1 MNKSDLKN
9 FAIGAR
15 LALLQRVSDRAALY
29 GVTEETA
36 QARAIQPS
44 AAFHKTDGSVMAATI
59 FSWVSLRSSSAF
71 FSASGPGGCF
81 FIRFPGSR
89 SLKKPRP
96 GSFFVVSGFS
106 DFSNVSGFS
115 GVGAGSSS

>member
-36 QARAIQPS
+36 QARAIAPS
-44 AAFHKTDGSVMAATI
+44 AAFHKTDGSVMAAAEI
-59 FSWVSLRSSSAF
+59 AQRNALIARV
-71 FSASGPGGCF
+71 
-81 FIRFPGSR
+81 
-89 SLKKPRP
+89 
-96 GSFFVVSGFS
+96 
-106 DFSNVSGFS
+106 
-115 GVGAGSSS
+115 